1 MKLIV
6 GLGNVGKDYE
16 KTRHNVGFMVLDL
29 LGTDLGANYCATS
42 KFSAEI
48 AEVTVEG
55 EKVMFMM
62 PQTMM
67 NNSGEA
73 VGKFV
78 EYYRLEPK
86 DVWVVSDDIDLPLGR
101 IRTRDE
107 GSSGGHN
114 GLKSIDQALGT
125 EAYGHIRVGVA
136 SAEYSQTGERDA
148 VIFVLD
154 NFAVGERSLLE
165 KVVAQTGQLIIDA
178 LKDQQLTS
186 HTVTVDVTP

>member
-16 KTRHNVGFMVLDL
+16 KTRHNVGFMVLDYL
-29 LGTDLGANYCATS
+29 SRDLCMNYCATS
-42 KFSAEI
+42 KWELESAE
-48 AEVTVEG
+48 ATVEG
-55 EKVMFMM
+55 EKVVFMK

-67 NNSGEA
+67 NSSGEP

-78 EYYRLEPK
+78 EYYKLDPK

-125 EAYGHIRVGVA
+125 EVYGHIRVGVA
-136 SAEYSQTGERDA
+136 SAEYSQAGERDA
-148 VIFVLD
+148 AIFVLD
-154 NFAVGERSLLE
+154 NFAVGERALLE
-165 KVVAQTGQLIIDA
+165 KAVAKTGEIIISA
-178 LKDQQLTS
+178 LREKQLTS
-186 HTVTVDVTP
+186 HTETIDLTP